1 MSKDDY
7 ISKIADFLPSDSCDS
22 GIWKDYVETWVGGT
36 PFPSGTK
43 VSGVVGKGTMPVVGM
58 KGAVLAKTPL
68 IKTLMIGKGVS
79 GGAIP
84 TVFGAVAALPAAGML
99 ATVLPPVLIG
109 ATLGAVVASTRKRYP
124 DFGQRVAR
132 RFAEFV
138 PAGGPLAGKV
148 KTWSEGVLAG
158 GLGTVFP
165 ARRAA
170 RKRPPEDAAEA
181 EPPPPAAEAGPP
193 PPAAEAGPPPP
204 AVEAEP
210 PVPAAEHPDETV
222 ARLMELVREW
232 MQESFKT
239 EPFEFDRRF
248 ALRISVPAGTME
260 VQWSDEDGNVSR
272 GRVIDVSMHGI
283 KFEAPGFA
291 GNSIDMII
299 YIKLDTTLKVRR
311 SMVLRRDGDQVV
323 VILDDFEDGVDG
335 WIAWIDNLTRI
346 NQG

>member
-7 ISKIADFLPSDSCDS
+7 ISKIADFLPSDSCDT
-22 GIWKDYVETWVGGT
+22 GIWKDCVETWVGGT

-58 KGAVLAKTPL
+58 KGAVLAKTPM

-84 TVFGAVAALPAAGML
+84 TAFGGLGAVATLPAAGML

-109 ATLGAVVASTRKRYP
+109 ATLGAVVAATRKRYP
-124 DFGQRVAR
+124 DIGQRAAR

-138 PAGGPLAGKV
+138 PAGG
-148 KTWSEGVLAG
+148 
-158 GLGTVFP
+158 LGAVFP
-165 ARRAA
+165 ARRTA
-170 RKRPPEDAAEA
+170 RKRPPEDVAEA
-181 EPPPPAAEAGPP
+181 EP
-193 PPAAEAGPPPP
+193 
-204 AVEAEP
+204 
-210 PVPAAEHPDETV
+210 PDETV
-222 ARLMELVREW
+222 ARLMERVREW

-335 WIAWIDNLTRI
+335 WIAWLDNLTHI